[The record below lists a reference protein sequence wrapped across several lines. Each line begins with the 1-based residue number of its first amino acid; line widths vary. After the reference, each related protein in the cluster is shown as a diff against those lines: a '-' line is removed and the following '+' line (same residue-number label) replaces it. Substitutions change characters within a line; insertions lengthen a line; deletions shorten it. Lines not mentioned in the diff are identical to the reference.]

1 MIRHFVA
8 IQRPGRSW
16 SVRGT
21 FHRLIAGR
29 SGMILS
35 KTITDACAQL
45 VCDFSVL
52 GEGDVSQAVVGWWLR
67 LEVSKGERLETQTIE
82 KSAMERIHQ
91 KSSDYF
97 RQPAE
102 DVRRACS
109 GGMVFYCNNTIHMAY
124 RWCDFA
130 DLAGSTDHYVGFTLL
145 HHGTDQCMENH
156 QEGSL

>member
-1 MIRHFVA
+1 MA

-52 GEGDVSQAVVGWWLR
+52 GEGDVSQAVVG
-67 LEVSKGERLETQTIE
+67 
-82 KSAMERIHQ
+82 
-91 KSSDYF
+91 
-97 RQPAE
+97 
-102 DVRRACS
+102 
-109 GGMVFYCNNTIHMAY
+109 
-124 RWCDFA
+124 
-130 DLAGSTDHYVGFTLL
+130 
-145 HHGTDQCMENH
+145 
-156 QEGSL
+156 